1 MEQTAEMQ
9 FLELRRRILR
19 KKFSRMNDRQAEA
32 VFHVNGPL
40 LILAGAGS
48 GKTTVLINRIANLV
62 RYGTSYYSIDVPESL
77 SSEDLHFLQGYLD
90 EKETD
95 EERALSYL
103 SHYPVKPWS
112 VLAITF
118 TNKAAGELKE
128 RLSSELGEDAKKI
141 QASTFHSMCVRIL
154 RTEIERLGYTRNF
167 TIYDTDDSVRVLKD
181 CLKSMNLDEKMF
193 PPRQVLSMI
202 SKAKDG
208 NETPEEM
215 IRLAGDDYR
224 QTVVGKLYQGYQETL
239 KSANAV
245 DFDDIIVLTV
255 QLFQKFPDVL
265 EHYQNL
271 WRYIMVDE
279 YQDTNHTQYL
289 LISLLAQKYQNL
301 CVVGDDDQSIY
312 KFRGANIKNILSFEK
327 QFPNAEVIRLEQNYR
342 CTQNILNAAN
352 EVIRH
357 NTERKGKTLWTQN
370 SPGPLVSVT
379 RTMDEQSEASFIAEQ
394 ILEHVRTGGKF
405 SDNAVLYR
413 MNAQSNAIEKTLMR
427 SAIPYKIVG
436 GIKFYERKEIK
447 DMVSYLSVLNN
458 PADNLRLR
466 RIINEPKR
474 GIGDAT
480 ILAAQQIA
488 NGLGVSLFEVMQD
501 AENYPALSKKSKVL
515 KEFTDI
521 LQNLMDHV
529 DEIPLEEL
537 FDRLLEESGYQKY
550 LELQGAEGK
559 NRLEN
564 VYELKSNIVKYSE
577 EVDHPTLAEFLE
589 EIALYTDLDSWDES
603 SDYVIMMTLH
613 SAKGLEFDNVFIAGM
628 EDGIFPGRQ
637 AVVFPSELE
646 EERRLAYVGIT
657 RAKKKL
663 FLTAAAQRLLF
674 GQTIRNSISR
684 FALEIPEEY
693 RELADKTII
702 TAAQLKES
710 NNHALRRKMMMQS
723 GRSLGIGMSSG
734 GVATAARHADKTKEQ
749 MRLSVGDR
757 VKHKI
762 FGEGTVLSAIPM
774 ANDTLVEIAFDQA
787 GSKKIMQNF
796 AKLERA

>member
-1 MEQTAEMQ
+1 MEQAASMQ
-9 FLELRRRILR
+9 FLELRRQILR

-48 GKTTVLINRIANLV
+48 GKTTVLINRIANLI
-62 RYGTSYYSIDVPESL
+62 RYGTGYYGLSVPEGL
-77 SSEDLHFLQGYLD
+77 TDGDLQAMRDCLD
-90 EKETD
+90 GKETD
-95 EERALSYL
+95 KGRIAAYL
-103 SHYPVKPWS
+103 SQGAVRPWNI
-112 VLAITF
+112 LAITF

-128 RLSSELGEDAKKI
+128 RLNEALGEEGDGI

-154 RTEIERLGYTRNF
+154 RMEIERLGYTRSF
-167 TIYDTDDSVRVLKD
+167 TIYDTDDSIRVLKD
-181 CLKSMNLDEKMF
+181 CLRSLNLDEKMF
-193 PPRQVLSMI
+193 PPRQVLSAI
-202 SKAKDG
+202 SRAKDTG
-208 NETPEEM
+208 EAPEEM

-224 QTVVGKLYQGYQETL
+224 QTITGKLYLQYQNAL

-255 QLFQKFPDVL
+255 RLFREFPEVL
-265 EHYQNL
+265 EHYQNR

-279 YQDTNHTQYL
+279 YQDTNDAQYQ

-312 KFRGANIKNILSFEK
+312 KFRGANIRNILSFEK
-327 QFPNAEVIRLEQNYR
+327 QFPNAQVIRLEQNYR

-370 SPGPLVSVT
+370 DTGSLIQIT
-379 RTMDEQSEASFIAEQ
+379 RTADEQGEASFIAER
-394 ILEHVRTGGKF
+394 IMEHVREGGKF

-413 MNAQSNAIEKTLMR
+413 MNAQSNAIEKTLLR

-436 GIKFYERKEIK
+436 GIKFYERKEVK
-447 DMVSYLSVLNN
+447 DMVAYLSVLNN

-474 GIGDAT
+474 GIGEAT
-480 ILAAQQIA
+480 IMAAQQIA
-488 NGLGVSLFEVMQD
+488 DGLGTTLFEVIQN
-501 AENYPALSKKSKVL
+501 AESYPALSKKAKVL
-515 KEFTDI
+515 TEFTDI
-521 LQNLMDHV
+521 LQNLMDEV
-529 DEIPLEEL
+529 DATPLEEL
-537 FDRLLEESGYQKY
+537 FDRLLEDSGYQKY

-564 VYELKSNIVKYSE
+564 VQELKSNIVKYAAEAETPS
-577 EVDHPTLAEFLE
+577 LAEFLE
-589 EIALYTDLDSWDES
+589 EIALYTDLDQLDGS

-613 SAKGLEFDNVFIAGM
+613 SAKGLEFENVFIAGM

-637 AVVFPSELE
+637 AILISSELE

-657 RAKKKL
+657 RAKQRL
-663 FLTAAAQRLLF
+663 YMTAAAQRLLF
-674 GQTIRNSISR
+674 GQTIRNSVSR

-693 RELADKTII
+693 RELEDRTII
-702 TAAQLKES
+702 TAAQLKEN

-723 GRSLGIGMSSG
+723 GRSLGIGMGSG
-734 GVATAARHADKTKEQ
+734 GIATAARRADKAVEQ
-749 MRLSVGDR
+749 MPLAIGDR

-774 ANDTLVEIAFDQA
+774 GNDTLVEIAFDRV

>member
-550 LELQGAEGK
+550 LELQGSEGK

>member
-62 RYGTSYYSIDVPESL
+62 RYGTSYYSVDVPESL
-77 SSEDLHFLQGYLD
+77 SSEDLQFLQRYLD
-90 EKETD
+90 GKETD
-95 EERALSYL
+95 EERALTYL
-103 SHYPVKPWS
+103 SHYPVKPWN

-128 RLSSELGEDAKKI
+128 RLSLELGEDAKKI

-224 QTVVGKLYQGYQETL
+224 QTVVGKLYQGYQEAL
-239 KSANAV
+239 KFANAV

-289 LISLLAQKYQNL
+289 LISLLAQKYRNL

-370 SPGPLVSVT
+370 IPGPLVSIT
-379 RTMDEQSEASFIAEQ
+379 RTMDEQGEASFIAEQ

-458 PADNLRLR
+458 QADNLRLR

-480 ILAAQQIA
+480 ILTAQQIA
-488 NGLGVSLFEVMQD
+488 NGLGVSLFEVMHD

-577 EVDHPTLAEFLE
+577 ESDNPSLAEFLE

-702 TAAQLKES
+702 TAAQLKEN

-723 GRSLGIGMSSG
+723 GRSLGIGMGSG

-749 MRLSVGDR
+749 IRLSVGDR

>member
-1 MEQTAEMQ
+1 MEQTAAMQ
-9 FLELRRRILR
+9 FLELRKQILR

-48 GKTTVLINRIANLV
+48 GKTTVLVNRIENLI
-62 RYGTSYYSIDVPESL
+62 RYGTSYYSVDVPDSIGE
-77 SSEDLHFLQGYLD
+77 EDLRFLREYSEGKEND
-90 EKETD
+90 EV
-95 EERALSYL
+95 RALTYL
-103 SHYPVKPWS
+103 SYHAVSPWNI
-112 VLAITF
+112 LAITF
-118 TNKAAGELKE
+118 TNKAATELKE
-128 RLSSELGEDAKKI
+128 RLSLALGEDANKV
-141 QASTFHSMCVRIL
+141 QASTFHSVCVRIL
-154 RTEIERLGYTRNF
+154 RREIERLGYSRNF
-167 TIYDTDDSVRVLKD
+167 TIYDTDDSIRVVKD
-181 CLKSMNLDEKMF
+181 CLKAMNLDEKMF
-193 PPRQVLSMI
+193 PPRQVLSVI

-208 NETPEEM
+208 NESPEEM

-224 QTVVGKLYQGYQETL
+224 QTVVGKLYQKYQEAL
-239 KSANAV
+239 KAANAV

-255 QLFQKFPDVL
+255 ELFQRFPDVL
-265 EHYQNL
+265 EHYQNY

-289 LISLLAQKYQNL
+289 FVSLLAQKYKNL

-312 KFRGANIKNILSFEK
+312 KFRGATITNILNFEK
-327 QFPNAEVIRLEQNYR
+327 QFPHTEVIRLEQNYR

-357 NTERKGKTLWTQN
+357 NTERKGKTLWTKN
-370 SPGPLVSVT
+370 VPGPLVKVI
-379 RTMDEQSEASFIAEQ
+379 RTLDEQGEASFIADQ
-394 ILEHVRTGGKF
+394 ILEHIKAGGKF
-405 SDNAVLYR
+405 SDHAVLYR
-413 MNAQSNAIEKTLMR
+413 MNAQSNSIEKTFIR

-436 GIKFYERKEIK
+436 GIKFYERKEVK
-447 DMVSYLSVLNN
+447 DIISYLSVLNN

-480 ILAAQQIA
+480 ILSAQQIA
-488 NGLGVSLFEVMQD
+488 DGLGVSLFEVIQD

-521 LQNLMDHV
+521 LQSLMDVV
-529 DEIPLEEL
+529 DTIPLDEL

-550 LELQGAEGK
+550 LELQGTEGK

-564 VYELKSNIVKYSE
+564 VHELKSNIVKYSE
-577 EVDHPTLAEFLE
+577 AEDSPTLAEFLE
-589 EIALYTDLDSWDES
+589 EIALYTDLDQLDND
-603 SDYVIMMTLH
+603 SDYVTMMTLH
-613 SAKGLEFDNVFIAGM
+613 SAKGLEFENVFIAGM

-637 AVVFPSELE
+637 AMVFQTELE

-657 RAKKKL
+657 RAKKQL

-693 RELADKTII
+693 RDLDDKTII
-702 TAAQLKES
+702 TAAQLKEN
-710 NNHALRRKMMMQS
+710 NNHAMRRKMMMQS
-723 GRSLGIGMSSG
+723 GRSLGIGMGAG
-734 GVATAARHADKTKEQ
+734 GVATAARHASTREQ
-749 MRLSVGDR
+749 VRLSVGDR

>member
-1 MEQTAEMQ
+1 MVQTAEMQ

-62 RYGTSYYSIDVPESL
+62 RYGTSYYSVDVPESL
-77 SSEDLHFLQGYLD
+77 SSEDLQFLQRYLD
-90 EKETD
+90 GKETD
-95 EERALSYL
+95 EERALTYL
-103 SHYPVKPWS
+103 SHYPVKPWN

-128 RLSSELGEDAKKI
+128 RLSLELGEDAKKI

-224 QTVVGKLYQGYQETL
+224 QTVVGKLYQGYQEAL
-239 KSANAV
+239 KFANAV

-289 LISLLAQKYQNL
+289 LISLLAQKYRNL

-370 SPGPLVSVT
+370 IPGPLVSIT
-379 RTMDEQSEASFIAEQ
+379 RTMDEQGEASFIAEQ

-458 PADNLRLR
+458 QADNLRLR

-480 ILAAQQIA
+480 ILTAQQIA
-488 NGLGVSLFEVMQD
+488 NGLGVSLFEVMHD

-577 EVDHPTLAEFLE
+577 ESDNPSLAEFLE

-702 TAAQLKES
+702 TAAQLKEN

-723 GRSLGIGMSSG
+723 GRSLGIGMGSG

-749 MRLSVGDR
+749 IRLSVGDR

>member
-1 MEQTAEMQ
+1 MEQTAAMQ
-9 FLELRRRILR
+9 FLELRKQILR

-48 GKTTVLINRIANLV
+48 GKTTVLVNRIENLI
-62 RYGTSYYSIDVPESL
+62 RYGTGYYSVDIPESL
-77 SSEDLHFLQGYLD
+77 SEDDLSFLRGYLD
-90 EKETD
+90 GKEDD
-95 EERALSYL
+95 EARVLPYL
-103 SHYPVKPWS
+103 THYPVNPWS
-112 VLAITF
+112 ILAITF
-118 TNKAAGELKE
+118 TNKAASELKG
-128 RLSSELGEDAKKI
+128 RLSSTLGADADKI
-141 QASTFHSMCVRIL
+141 QASTFHSVCVRIL
-154 RTEIERLGYTRNF
+154 RAEIERLGYSRSF
-167 TIYDTDDSVRVLKD
+167 TIYDTDDSVRVIKD
-181 CLKSMNLDEKMF
+181 CLKTMNLDEKMF
-193 PPRQVLSMI
+193 PPRQVLSVI

-208 NETPEEM
+208 NESPEEM

-224 QTVVGKLYQGYQETL
+224 QTVVGKLYQKYQDAL

-255 QLFQKFPDVL
+255 QIFQKYPDVL
-265 EHYQNL
+265 EHYQNR

-289 LISLLAQKYQNL
+289 LVSLLAQKYKNL

-312 KFRGANIKNILSFEK
+312 KFRGATITNILNFEK
-327 QFPNAEVIRLEQNYR
+327 QFPNAEVIRLEENYR
-342 CTQNILNAAN
+342 CTQNILHAAN

-357 NTERKGKTLWTQN
+357 NTERKGKTLWTKN
-370 SPGPLVSVT
+370 IPGPLVKIT
-379 RTMDEQSEASFIAEQ
+379 RTLDEQGEAAFIAEQ
-394 ILEHVRTGGKF
+394 ILEHVKAGGKF

-413 MNAQSNAIEKTLMR
+413 MNAQSNSIEKTLLR

-436 GIKFYERKEIK
+436 GIKFYERKEVK
-447 DMVSYLSVLNN
+447 DIISYLSVLNN

-488 NGLGVSLFEVMQD
+488 DGLGVSLFEVIQD

-515 KEFTDI
+515 KEFTDS
-521 LQNLMDHV
+521 LQNLMDAV
-529 DEIPLEEL
+529 DVVPLDEL

-550 LELQGAEGK
+550 LELQGTEGK

-564 VYELKSNIVKYSE
+564 VFELKSNIVKYSE
-577 EVDHPTLAEFLE
+577 SEDSPTLAEFLE
-589 EIALYTDLDSWDES
+589 EVALFTDLDLLDSD
-603 SDYVIMMTLH
+603 SDYVTMMTLH

-637 AVVFPSELE
+637 AMVFQAELE

-674 GQTIRNSISR
+674 GQTIRNSVSR

-693 RELADKTII
+693 RDLEDKTII
-702 TAAQLKES
+702 TAAQLKQN
-710 NNHALRRKMMMQS
+710 NNHAMRRKLMMQS
-723 GRSLGIGMSSG
+723 GRSLGIGMGSG
-734 GVATAARHADKTKEQ
+734 GVATAARRTGTSEQ
-749 MRLSVGDR
+749 VRLSVGDR

>member
-550 LELQGAEGK
+550 LELQGSEGK

-564 VYELKSNIVKYSE
+564 VCELKSNIVKYSE